1 MKRSMYAGIAA
12 LGMLTLLGGPALAAE
27 PIAPMASHRIA
38 ALGAYGYDLTKLF
51 PGGATNP
58 NDGELVMGSVRHRV
72 DHDGVTFLFVTAE
85 AAEIFG
91 EQPDRYL
98 PGGGGYCLLGLHR
111 RATGAP
117 HKGDMPP
124 PGDPAAP
131 TFGDGR
137 WYFHGGP
144 GAEKIFEEDPATIDA
159 RTREAAAYFER
170 RLGDKA
176 GELPAADKKS

>member
-1 MKRSMYAGIAA
+1 MKHSIYGGIAA
-12 LGMLTLLGGPALAAE
+12 LGMLALLGSPAFADE
-27 PIAPMASHRIA
+27 PIAPVASHEVGP
-38 ALGAYGYDLTKLF
+38 LGAFGYDLTKLF

-58 NDGELVMGSVRHRV
+58 NDGELVMGNVRHRV
-72 DHDGVTFLFVTAE
+72 QHDGVTFLFATAD
-85 AAEIFG
+85 AAETFG

-111 RATGAP
+111 RATHAP

-124 PGDPAAP
+124 PGDPTAR

-144 GAEKIFEEDPATIDA
+144 GAEKIFEQDPATIDA

-170 RLGDKA
+170 RLSNEAAK
-176 GELPAADKKS
+176 LPTADKKS